1 MTGLR
6 LRRYDPRDS
15 DAVWQLH
22 ERAMRA
28 AGTDPSDIP
37 GTDDLRTIESSYLD
51 AGGDFVVGIC
61 DADSTAAALPGTF
74 DGPLVTM
81 GGFLPSEVGHDDE
94 RTVPGA
100 AELHR
105 MRTAPALQGEG
116 LGRRLLGALERRAA
130 AAEFE
135 RVLATTAHR
144 QRRAVEF
151 YRAAGYREVDRTAFG
166 EYELIHFE
174 KALETRN

>member
-1 MTGLR
+1 MGEFR

-37 GTDDLRTIESSYLD
+37 GTDDLRTIESSYPD

-61 DADSTAAALPGTF
+61 DADSTAAALPETF
-74 DGPLVTM
+74 DGALVTM
-81 GGFLPSEVGHDDE
+81 GGFLPSEAGHDDE
-94 RTVPGA
+94 RTVPDA

-105 MRTAPALQGEG
+105 MRTAPAHQGQG
-116 LGRRLLGALERRAA
+116 FGRQLLGALERRATA
-130 AAEFE
+130 AGFE
-135 RVLATTAHR
+135 RALATTARR
-144 QRRAVEF
+144 QQRAVAF
-151 YRAAGYREVDRTAFG
+151 YRAAGYREVDRSTFG
-166 EYELIHFE
+166 EYELVHFE
-174 KALETRN
+174 KLLDGRD